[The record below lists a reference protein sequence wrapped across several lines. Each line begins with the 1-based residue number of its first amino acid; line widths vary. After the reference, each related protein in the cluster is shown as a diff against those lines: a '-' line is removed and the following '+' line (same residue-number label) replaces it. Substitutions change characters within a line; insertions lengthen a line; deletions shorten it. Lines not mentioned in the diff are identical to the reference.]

1 VARLE
6 KKKEVHIMG
15 YYHHNSESD
24 VKLSKGNLAALEQQ
38 LGKSIF
44 DLAEEQDYTIYI
56 SGDDNGVENIEFE
69 ESKRWDD
76 GFYDDISP
84 FVTDGS
90 YVQISDDDGNVFR
103 LMYRSGKMYRVSPKW
118 EIPE

>member
-1 VARLE
+1 
-6 KKKEVHIMG
+6 MG
-15 YYHHNSESD
+15 YYHHNNESD
-24 VKLSKGNLAALEQQ
+24 VKISKSNLAALEQQ

-76 GFYDDISP
+76 GFFEEIAP
-84 FVTDGS
+84 FVEDGS
-90 YVQISDDDGNVFR
+90 FVEIRNDDGYSFR
-103 LMYRSGKMYRVSPKW
+103 LMYRGGKMYRVSPKW